1 MNTSFLAV
9 NQKMKAA
16 TDSNKKCQFTSAFF
30 HDKTKSVSGPAYNES
45 ERGGSSCTM
54 KKLGKWLDE
63 NLEGTILMVLL
74 AAFSCV
80 MMLQVIMRYAF
91 GNALPW
97 AEEVCRY
104 CFVYSAFLSVPYT
117 AKKGLGIRVDVL
129 YRLFPKALQK
139 LLNYFY
145 EILQIAFYGYL
156 AYSSIDVIKNVA
168 ASGALST
175 ALRIP
180 MQWIYIIIPI
190 GFGLGVIRL
199 IQRFVYLL
207 THKGEAMKQ
216 ESRSVLEEEE

>member
-1 MNTSFLAV
+1 MIV
-9 NQKMKAA
+9 
-16 TDSNKKCQFTSAFF
+16 
-30 HDKTKSVSGPAYNES
+30 
-45 ERGGSSCTM
+45 
-54 KKLGKWLDE
+54 
-63 NLEGTILMVLL
+63 
-74 AAFSCV
+74 
-80 MMLQVIMRYAF
+80 
-91 GNALPW
+91 
-97 AEEVCRY
+97 
-104 CFVYSAFLSVPYT
+104 
-117 AKKGLGIRVDVL
+117 
-129 YRLFPKALQK
+129 QK